1 MKTNVVKQQTYTSV
15 EDYEANCYQL
25 FPSIS
30 KRKNIGGKTYFVRR
44 YFKSAGISTATKTLK
59 SPCRALLRNRLLE
72 IRGDVMKQ
80 KNYIA
85 GLYFR
90 LSQEDERQGESV
102 SIENQRTML
111 RKYAEEHGFEI
122 HGEYIDDGISGTTF
136 DRPEVQRLLDDAKT
150 GVINTIIVKDLS
162 RFGRNYIEV
171 GQYVDYVF
179 PAFGIRFIAIQ
190 DNVDTANR
198 DSGAMEMMPIMN
210 VFNEWHAANTSK
222 KIRAVLKSNAKD
234 GKYHARKAPYG
245 YVKSDTEKKT
255 PIIDEEAAAVVKRIF
270 EMRASGLSPHKIADT
285 LNEENIPNPS
295 KYSMDKYGIV
305 GKRNH
310 FGLWSFCAVN
320 SILNNPTYLGHMAQ
334 QRWSSVSYKNHKR
347 YKKDESEWVVVHNTH
362 EAIIT
367 QELWDKVREV
377 EKSVAQGRKT
387 KRGYTHPLSG
397 FLFCADCGGKMK
409 LNYINRNGK
418 IDFNFNCGNHMRI
431 GKAYCFSHFIQA
443 KDIEAIVLDDIR
455 EMAQRI
461 VLDEKTIREDFIRH
475 NAELADKAIKTAKK
489 ELQVKRKRTEE
500 LSRLMQLAYEDRLK
514 GKMPEDICI
523 GFIQKYSEEQKKI
536 EAEIAELEERL
547 TETTNTI
554 QSADEFIRN
563 IKKYLEAPELTRE
576 MCYELIDRII
586 VGGHPK
592 HTGKE
597 REISIVYKVD
607 IASVLRYK
615 LNNLNK

>member
-1 MKTNVVKQQTYTSV
+1 
-15 EDYEANCYQL
+15 
-25 FPSIS
+25 
-30 KRKNIGGKTYFVRR
+30 
-44 YFKSAGISTATKTLK
+44 
-59 SPCRALLRNRLLE
+59 
-72 IRGDVMKQ
+72 MKQ
-80 KNYIA
+80 KHYIA
-85 GLYFR
+85 GLYYR

-102 SIENQRTML
+102 SIDNQRTIL
-111 RKYAEEHGFEI
+111 RKYAEERGFEI
-122 HGEYIDDGISGTTF
+122 HDEYIDDGISGTTF
-136 DRPEVQRLLDDAKT
+136 QRPEVQRLLDDAKT

-179 PAFGIRFIAIQ
+179 PAFGIFFIAIQ
-190 DNVDTANR
+190 DNVDTENR

-222 KIRAVLKSNAKD
+222 KIRAVLKSNARE

-255 PIIDEEAAAVVKRIF
+255 PIVDEEAAAVVKRIF
-270 EMRASGLSPHKIADT
+270 EMRASGLSPHRIADK

-295 KYSMDKYGIV
+295 KYSFDKYGIV

-310 FGLWSFCAVN
+310 FGLWSFVAIN

-334 QRWSSVSYKNHKR
+334 QRWSSISYKNHKR
-347 YKKDESEWVVVHNTH
+347 YKRDESEWIVVKNTH
-362 EAIIT
+362 EPIIT

-409 LNYINRNGK
+409 LNYINRDGK
-418 IDFNFNCGNHMRI
+418 LYFNFNCGNHLRL
-431 GKAYCFSHFIQA
+431 GKSYCFSHFIQA
-443 KDIEAIVLDDIR
+443 KDIEAIVLDDIQT
-455 EMAQRI
+455 MAQRI
-461 VLDEKTIREDFIRH
+461 VLDEKAVREDFIRH
-475 NAELADKAIKTAKK
+475 NAELADQAIKSAKK
-489 ELQVKRKRTEE
+489 ELQIKRKRTEE

-523 GFIQKYSEEQKKI
+523 SFIQKYSDEQKKL
-536 EAEIAELEERL
+536 EAEIEELEAKL
-547 TETTNTI
+547 TETENTI
-554 QSADEFIRN
+554 QSADDFIRN
-563 IKKYLEAPELTRE
+563 IKKHLEAPELTRE
-576 MCYELIDRII
+576 MCYELLDRIV

-597 REISIVYKVD
+597 REIDIVYKVD
-607 IASVLRYK
+607 IASVLRHK
-615 LNNLNK
+615 LNK

>member
-1 MKTNVVKQQTYTSV
+1 
-15 EDYEANCYQL
+15 
-25 FPSIS
+25 
-30 KRKNIGGKTYFVRR
+30 
-44 YFKSAGISTATKTLK
+44 
-59 SPCRALLRNRLLE
+59 
-72 IRGDVMKQ
+72 MKQ
-80 KNYIA
+80 KTYIA
-85 GLYFR
+85 GLYYR

-102 SIENQRTML
+102 SIDNQRAIL

-122 HGEYIDDGISGTTF
+122 HGEYIDDGVSGTTF

-190 DNVDTANR
+190 DNVDTENR

-245 YVKSDTEKKT
+245 YVKGDDEKKT

-270 EMRASGLSPHKIADT
+270 EMRASGLSPHKIADI
-285 LNEENIPNPS
+285 LNAEGVLNPS
-295 KYSMDKYGIV
+295 RYCLERYGVV
-305 GKRNH
+305 GRRENV
-310 FGLWSFCAVN
+310 GLWSFCAVN
-320 SILNNPTYLGHMAQ
+320 SILKNPTYLGHMAQ
-334 QRWSSVSYKNHKR
+334 QRWSSISYKNHKR
-347 YKKDESEWVVVHNTH
+347 YKRDESEWITVYNTH
-362 EAIIT
+362 EPIIT

-409 LNYINRNGK
+409 LNSINRNGK
-418 IDFNFNCGNHMRI
+418 VDFNFNCGNHVRL
-431 GKAYCFSHFIQA
+431 GKSYCFSHFIQA

-455 EMAQRI
+455 TMAKRI
-461 VLDEKTIREDFIRH
+461 VLDEKVIREDFIRH
-475 NAELADKAIKTAKK
+475 NAELADKAIKSAKK
-489 ELQVKRKRTEE
+489 ELQAKRKRTEE

-523 GFIQKYSEEQKKI
+523 GFIQKYSEEQKKL
-536 EAEIAELEERL
+536 EAEIAELEGKL

-563 IKKYLEAPELTRE
+563 IKNYLEAPELTRE
-576 MCYELIDRII
+576 MCYELLDRVV

-597 REISIVYKVD
+597 RVIDIVYKVD

-615 LNNLNK
+615 LNK

>member
-1 MKTNVVKQQTYTSV
+1 
-15 EDYEANCYQL
+15 
-25 FPSIS
+25 
-30 KRKNIGGKTYFVRR
+30 
-44 YFKSAGISTATKTLK
+44 
-59 SPCRALLRNRLLE
+59 
-72 IRGDVMKQ
+72 MKQ
-80 KNYIA
+80 KHYIA
-85 GLYFR
+85 GLYYR

-102 SIENQRTML
+102 SIDNQRAIL

-122 HGEYIDDGISGTTF
+122 HGEYIDDGVSGTTF
-136 DRPEVQRLLDDAKT
+136 QRPEVQRLLDDAKT

-190 DNVDTANR
+190 DNVDTENR
-198 DSGAMEMMPIMN
+198 DSNAMEMMPIMN

-245 YVKSDTEKKT
+245 YVKSDIEKKT
-255 PIIDEEAAAVVKRIF
+255 PVIDEEAAAVVKRIF
-270 EMRASGLSPHKIADT
+270 EMRASGLSPHKIADI
-285 LNEENIPNPS
+285 LNAEGILNPS
-295 KYSMDKYGIV
+295 RYSMEKYGIV
-305 GKRNH
+305 GRKENM
-310 FGLWSFCAVN
+310 GLWSFCAVN

-334 QRWSSVSYKNHKR
+334 QRWSSISYNNHKR
-347 YKKDESEWVVVHNTH
+347 YKRDESEWIVVKNTH
-362 EAIIT
+362 EPIIT

-418 IDFNFNCGNHMRI
+418 IDFNFNCGNHMRL
-431 GKAYCFSHFIQA
+431 GKSYCFSHFIQA
-443 KDIEAIVLDDIR
+443 KDIDAIVLDDIR
-455 EMAQRI
+455 TMTQRI
-461 VLDEKTIREDFIRH
+461 VLDEKTIREEFIRH
-475 NAELADKAIKTAKK
+475 NAEVQEKSIKAAKK
-489 ELQVKRKRTEE
+489 ELQIKRKRTEE
-500 LSRLMQLAYEDRLK
+500 LFRLMQLAYEDRLK
-514 GKMPEDICI
+514 GKMPENICI
-523 GFIQKYSEEQKKI
+523 NFIQKYSEEQKKV

-576 MCYELIDRII
+576 MCYELLDRVV

-597 REISIVYKVD
+597 RVMDIVYKVD

-615 LNNLNK
+615 LNNPNK

>member
-1 MKTNVVKQQTYTSV
+1 
-15 EDYEANCYQL
+15 
-25 FPSIS
+25 
-30 KRKNIGGKTYFVRR
+30 
-44 YFKSAGISTATKTLK
+44 
-59 SPCRALLRNRLLE
+59 
-72 IRGDVMKQ
+72 MKQ
-80 KNYIA
+80 KHYIA
-85 GLYFR
+85 GLYYR

-102 SIENQRTML
+102 SIDNQRTIL
-111 RKYAEEHGFEI
+111 RKYAEERGFEI
-122 HGEYIDDGISGTTF
+122 HDEYIDDGISGTTF
-136 DRPEVQRLLDDAKT
+136 QRPEVQRLLDDAKT

-190 DNVDTANR
+190 DNVDTENR

-222 KIRAVLKSNAKD
+222 KIRAVLKSNARE

-255 PIIDEEAAAVVKRIF
+255 PIVDEEAAAVVKRIF
-270 EMRASGLSPHKIADT
+270 EMRASGLSPHKIADK
-285 LNEENIPNPS
+285 LNEDNIPNPS
-295 KYSMDKYGIV
+295 KYSFDKYGIV

-310 FGLWSFCAVN
+310 FNLWAFCAVN
-320 SILNNPTYLGHMAQ
+320 SILRNPTYLGHMAQ
-334 QRWSSVSYKNHKR
+334 QRWSSISYKNHKR
-347 YKKDESEWVVVHNTH
+347 YKKDESEWIVVKNTH
-362 EAIIT
+362 EPIIS

-409 LNYINRNGK
+409 LNYINRDGK
-418 IDFNFNCGNHMRI
+418 LDFNFNCGNHLRL
-431 GKAYCFSHFIQA
+431 GKSYCFSHFIQA

-461 VLDEKTIREDFIRH
+461 MLDEKTIREDFIRH
-475 NAELADKAIKTAKK
+475 NAELADKAIKSAKK
-489 ELQVKRKRTEE
+489 ELQIKRKRTEE

-523 GFIQKYSEEQKKI
+523 SFIQKYSEEQKKL
-536 EAEIAELEERL
+536 ETEIAEKEAKL
-547 TETTNTI
+547 TETENTI

-597 REISIVYKVD
+597 REIDIVYKVD
-607 IASVLRYK
+607 ITSVLRHK
-615 LNNLNK
+615 LKK

>member
-1 MKTNVVKQQTYTSV
+1 
-15 EDYEANCYQL
+15 
-25 FPSIS
+25 
-30 KRKNIGGKTYFVRR
+30 
-44 YFKSAGISTATKTLK
+44 
-59 SPCRALLRNRLLE
+59 
-72 IRGDVMKQ
+72 MKQ
-80 KNYIA
+80 KHYIA
-85 GLYFR
+85 GLYYR

-102 SIENQRTML
+102 SIDNQRTIL
-111 RKYAEEHGFEI
+111 RKYAEERGFEI
-122 HGEYIDDGISGTTF
+122 HDEYIDDGISGTTF
-136 DRPEVQRLLDDAKT
+136 QRPEVQRLLDDAKT
-150 GVINTIIVKDLS
+150 GIINTIIVKDLS

-190 DNVDTANR
+190 DNVDTENR
-198 DSGAMEMMPIMN
+198 DSNAMEMMPIVN
-210 VFNEWHAANTSK
+210 IFNEWHAANTSK
-222 KIRAVLKSNAKD
+222 KIRAVLKSNARD
-234 GKYHARKAPYG
+234 GKYHARKATYG
-245 YVKSDTEKKT
+245 YVKSNTEKKT
-255 PIIDEEAAAVVKRIF
+255 PIIDEEAAADVKRIF
-270 EMRASGLSPHKIADT
+270 EMRASRLSPHKIADK
-285 LNEENIPNPS
+285 LNEDNIPNPS
-295 KYSMDKYGIV
+295 KYSFDKYGIV

-310 FGLWSFCAVN
+310 FGLWSFVAVN

-334 QRWSSVSYKNHKR
+334 QRWSSISYKNHKR
-347 YKKDESEWVVVHNTH
+347 YKKDESEWIVVKNTH
-362 EAIIT
+362 EPIIT

-409 LNYINRNGK
+409 LNYINRDGK
-418 IDFNFNCGNHMRI
+418 LYFNFNCGNHMRI

-461 VLDEKTIREDFIRH
+461 VIDEKVIREEFIRH
-475 NAELADKAIKTAKK
+475 NTELADKAIKTAKK

-500 LSRLMQLAYEDRLK
+500 LSRLMQVAYEDRVK

-523 GFIQKYSEEQKKI
+523 GFIQKYSEEQKRL
-536 EAEIAELEERL
+536 ETEIAELETRL

-597 REISIVYKVD
+597 RVIDIVYKVD

-615 LNNLNK
+615 LNK